1 MNGISITQNMKIF
14 GGNEI
19 IYHYYCFIFI
29 LKKYFA
35 QIQNFKFVIR
45 IIKNKNCAI
54 NPDYRVSNGVKKV
67 IRITE

>member
-29 LKKYFA
+29 LKKYFG
-35 QIQNFKFVIR
+35 QIHNLKFIIR
-45 IIKNKNCAI
+45 IIKYKNCAI